1 MFGHVFWKNGTLR
14 PKNTSNYEHI
24 CENGLFNSMINRFFI
39 TFSLAL
45 FIGLSGVWPA
55 AGQSG
60 LSNYSIRSPIGPPTV
75 PQSSYRSG
83 LFPSRN
89 PINTTGNQVITGNV
103 ADGRHF
109 RGVVP
114 YSAATSF
121 ADTLGSTT
129 LDSFMRRS
137 AGTGSIGELSDRYT
151 PYYSLSN
158 TVTTTRPGL
167 SSVIRPPTARTES
180 RTADGFTVTSGGQE
194 QNLAGPDMRTSNI
207 NYQPMRY
214 NPQQLE
220 RLISD
225 GVMTYAAAKRIVDEQ
240 NVGQMERLKRDLGQ
254 LQYRAPQSRQSLIDR
269 ADPLRPFS
277 KLEHTY
283 DTYRQ
288 PEEPKLTGQDKQR
301 DTLDDTELMKIQE
314 KLNKLLEKEQAGDD
328 GKTKK
333 DARKG
338 DVYEQMK
345 QEIESLQRNLES
357 DVRKSPVEEAKEI
370 AAGKEES
377 KKRKSSRDILV
388 DQVQAALEAEEI
400 DEYEAELLKRS
411 INKKEQEEPS
421 DVTLSLKAKKIMGE
435 HKTFASYSMDNFNK
449 HMRAAE
455 QYLKEGKYYR
465 AEDTYTLASLYKPND
480 PLVYAGKSHALFAAG
495 EYMSSSLF
503 LSRAL
508 EIFPEYARFKID
520 LVAMVGDRDKLES
533 RIGDIVEWIE
543 RSGSADLQFLLGYV
557 YYQMGRVEE
566 AKKAIYAA
574 YEKMPNSRAVIA
586 LKNAIDSA
594 ATGNQSVNQ

>member
-1 MFGHVFWKNGTLR
+1 M
-14 PKNTSNYEHI
+14 S
-24 CENGLFNSMINRFFI
+24 NRFYI
-39 TFSLAL
+39 TLLLAL
-45 FIGLSGVWPA
+45 FAGLSVLSTA

-83 LFPSRN
+83 LFPSSK
-89 PINTTGNQVITGNV
+89 PVDTTGNLLITGNV

-114 YSAATSF
+114 YSSITSF
-121 ADTLGSTT
+121 TGTLGSTS
-129 LDSFMRRS
+129 LDSFLRRS
-137 AGTGSIGELSDRYT
+137 AGTESPGELSGRYT
-151 PYYSLSN
+151 PYYSPSS

-180 RTADGFTVTSGGQE
+180 RTADGFTVSDGGQE
-194 QNLAGPDMRTSNI
+194 QSLAGPEASIANI
-207 NYQPMRY
+207 NYRPMRY
-214 NPQQLE
+214 SPQQLE

-225 GVMTYAAAKRIVDEQ
+225 GVMTYAAAQRIVDEQ
-240 NVGQMERLKRDLGQ
+240 NVGQMERLKRDLGR

-283 DTYRQ
+283 EAYTQ
-288 PEEPKLTGQDKQR
+288 PEQPKLIGQDKQP
-301 DTLDDTELMKIQE
+301 DTPRDTELTEAKGE
-314 KLNKLLEKEQAGDD
+314 LTKLPKKEQASDD
-328 GKTKK
+328 GETKK
-333 DARKG
+333 DVRKG

-357 DVRKSPVEEAKEI
+357 DIRKSPVEGTKEI
-370 AAGKEES
+370 TSGKEEP
-377 KKRKSSRDILV
+377 KERKSPRDIIIE
-388 DQVQAALEAEEI
+388 QMQAALDDEEM

-411 INKKEQEEPS
+411 ISKKEQEEPS
-421 DVTLSLKAKKIMGE
+421 DVTLSIRAKQIMGE
-435 HKTFASYSMDNFNK
+435 HKTFASYSTDNFNK

-455 QYLKEGKYYR
+455 EYLKEGKYYR
-465 AEDTYTLASLYKPND
+465 AEDTYTLASIYKPYD

-495 EYMSSSLF
+495 EYMSSALF

-508 EIFPEYARFKID
+508 EIFPEYAEFKID

-533 RIGDIVEWIE
+533 RIGDVVEWIE

-557 YYQMGRVEE
+557 YYQMGRIEE
-566 AKKAIYAA
+566 AKKAIDAA
-574 YEKMPNSRAVIA
+574 YEKMPNSLAVIA

-594 ATGNQSVNQ
+594 VTGK

>member
-1 MFGHVFWKNGTLR
+1 MRHRFVITLL
-14 PKNTSNYEHI
+14 SV
-24 CENGLFNSMINRFFI
+24 LF
-39 TFSLAL
+39 A
-45 FIGLSGVWPA
+45 GLSVVSTA

-83 LFPSRN
+83 LFPSSN
-89 PINTTGNQVITGNV
+89 PIDTTGNLLITGNV

-114 YSAATSF
+114 YNATTSF

-129 LDSFMRRS
+129 LDSFLRRS
-137 AGTGSIGELSDRYT
+137 AGTDSLGEPSGGYT
-151 PYYSLSN
+151 PYYSPSS

-167 SSVIRPPTARTES
+167 SSVIRPPTARIES
-180 RTADGFTVTSGGQE
+180 GSADGFTISGGGQE
-194 QNLAGPDMRTSNI
+194 QSLAGPQMGAANI
-207 NYQPMRY
+207 NYRPMRY
-214 NPQQLE
+214 SPQELE
-220 RLISD
+220 RLIAD
-225 GVMTYAAAKRIVDEQ
+225 GVLSYAAAKRIVDEQ

-277 KLEHTY
+277 KLEDTY
-283 DTYRQ
+283 DTYTQ
-288 PEEPKLTGQDKQR
+288 PEQPKLTGQDKQP
-301 DTLDDTELMKIQE
+301 DVQSDTELKEAEE
-314 KLNKLLEKEQAGDD
+314 KLNKLLRKEQAGED
-328 GKTKK
+328 GETKE
-333 DARKG
+333 DAQEG

-357 DVRKSPVEEAKEI
+357 DIRKSPVEGVNEI
-370 AAGKEES
+370 TIDKEEP
-377 KKRKSSRDILV
+377 KKKSPRDILA
-388 DQVQAALEAEEI
+388 DQIQTSLEAEEI

-411 INKKEQEEPS
+411 ISKKEQEKPS
-421 DVTLSLKAKKIMGE
+421 DVTLSLRAKQIMGE
-435 HKTFASYSMDNFNK
+435 HKTFASYSKDNFNK

-465 AEDTYTLASLYKPND
+465 AADTYTLASIYKPDD

-495 EYMSSSLF
+495 EYMTSALF

-533 RIGDIVEWIE
+533 RIGDIEEWIE
-543 RSGSADLQFLLGYV
+543 RSGSPELQFLLGYV
-557 YYQMGRVEE
+557 YYQMGRISE
-566 AKKAIYAA
+566 AKESIDAA
-574 YEKMPNSRAVIA
+574 YEKLPNSLAVIA

-594 ATGNQSVNQ
+594 VTGQKSAIQ

>member
-1 MFGHVFWKNGTLR
+1 MR
-14 PKNTSNYEHI
+14 
-24 CENGLFNSMINRFFI
+24 NRFFI
-39 TFSLAL
+39 ILSLAL
-45 FIGLSGVWPA
+45 FIGLSGVGPA

-60 LSNYSIRSPIGPPTV
+60 ISNPAIRSPIGPPTV

-103 ADGRHF
+103 ADGKHF

-114 YSAATSF
+114 YSASTNF

-137 AGTGSIGELSDRYT
+137 AGTGSIGELSGRYT
-151 PYYSLSN
+151 PYYSPSN

-180 RTADGFTVTSGGQE
+180 RTADGFTVPGGGQE
-194 QNLAGPDMRTSNI
+194 QSLAGPEFGNSKKI
-207 NYQPMRY
+207 NYLPMRY
-214 NPQQLE
+214 SPQQLE
-220 RLISD
+220 KLISD
-225 GVMTYAAAKRIVDEQ
+225 GVRTYAAAKRLVDEQ
-240 NVGQMERLKRDLGQ
+240 NIGQMERLKRDLGQ
-254 LQYRAPQSRQSLIDR
+254 LEYRAPQSRQSLIDR

-283 DTYRQ
+283 DTYTQLELPKPKVREKQ
-288 PEEPKLTGQDKQR
+288 PDAPR
-301 DTLDDTELMKIQE
+301 DTGLLDAKGELT
-314 KLNKLLEKEQAGDD
+314 KLPKTEQASDD
-328 GKTKK
+328 GQTKK
-333 DARKG
+333 DALKG

-345 QEIESLQRNLES
+345 REIESLQRNLES
-357 DVRKSPVEEAKEI
+357 AVRKSSFDEAKET
-370 AAGKEES
+370 AAGKEGP
-377 KKRKSSRDILV
+377 KKRKSSRDIIIE
-388 DQVQAALEAEEI
+388 QMQASLSDEDEEMN
-400 DEYEAELLKRS
+400 EYEAELLRRAMS
-411 INKKEQEEPS
+411 KKQQEQPS
-421 DVTLSLKAKKIMGE
+421 DVVLSVRAKKIMGE
-435 HKTFASYSMDNFNK
+435 HKTFASYSKDNFNK

-465 AEDTYTLASLYKPND
+465 AEDTYTLASIYKPND
-480 PLVYAGKSHALFAAG
+480 PLVYAGKSHALFSAG

-520 LVAMVGDRDKLES
+520 LAAMVGDRDKLES
-533 RIGDIVEWIE
+533 RIGDIEEWIE

-557 YYQMGRVEE
+557 YYQMGRVSE
-566 AKKAIYAA
+566 AKKAIDAA
-574 YEKMPNSRAVIA
+574 YEKLPDSPAVIV
-586 LKNAIDSA
+586 LKKAIDSA
-594 ATGNQSVNQ
+594 GAGNQTPE